1 MVFAPHWL
9 VLCLPYAVLILTGVF
24 AVIRY
29 DLRVL
34 FEKAHG
40 EFSVNVQA
48 ISRVCGVAPTFATL
62 I

>member
-1 MVFAPHWL
+1 MDTTIPTPKYGIFTSL
-9 VLCLPYAVLILTGVF
+9 VSVLYYFPQYSLSVPT
-24 AVIRY
+24 RY

-48 ISRVCGVAPTFATL
+48 ISRVRR

>member
-9 VLCLPYAVLILTGVF
+9 AYFLPSEVLSSLRVL
-24 AVIRY
+24 IRY

-48 ISRVCGVAPTFATL
+48 LSRVCHIALHFATL

>member
-1 MVFAPHWL
+1 ML
-9 VLCLPYAVLILTGVF
+9 
-24 AVIRY
+24 IRY

-34 FEKAHG
+34 FEKAYS

-48 ISRVCGVAPTFATL
+48 LSRVCRVAPHFATL